1 MQSRVAGSPRFE
13 KARFLMKQDRPG
25 SGRPHKLRATRGG
38 FRPGD
43 VIAES
48 GIYEVVHY
56 RGHRA
61 THDAVM
67 VRGNQFPAC
76 EQCGASVRFKMKRT
90 APYIFHDED
99 FTS

>member
-1 MQSRVAGSPRFE
+1 MQRRIAASPRFDR
-13 KARFLMKQDRPG
+13 APFRSKQARPG
-25 SGRPHKLRATRGG
+25 SNRPHKPRSTRAG

-43 VIAES
+43 VIRES

-67 VRGNQFPAC
+67 VRGTQFPAC
-76 EQCGASVRFKMKRT
+76 DQCGASVRFKIKRT

-99 FTS
+99 FAS

>member
-1 MQSRVAGSPRFE
+1 MQPRTARSSRSERVQFRI
-13 KARFLMKQDRPG
+13 KQDRPG
-25 SGRPHKLRATRGG
+25 SGQPHKPRNTRAG
-38 FRPGD
+38 FRPGE
-43 VIAES
+43 VIRES

-76 EQCGASVRFKMKRT
+76 EQCGASVRFKIKRT

-99 FTS
+99 FGS

>member
-1 MQSRVAGSPRFE
+1 M
-13 KARFLMKQDRPG
+13 
-25 SGRPHKLRATRGG
+25 
-38 FRPGD
+38 
-43 VIAES
+43 ES
-48 GIYEVVHY
+48 GIYEVAHH

-76 EQCGASVRFKMKRT
+76 DQCGASVRFKIKRT

-99 FTS
+99 FS

>member
-1 MQSRVAGSPRFE
+1 VEFRI
-13 KARFLMKQDRPG
+13 KQDPPG
-25 SGRPHKLRATRGG
+25 SGSPHRPRSTRAG
-38 FRPGD
+38 FRPGE

-48 GIYEVVHY
+48 GIYEVMHY

-76 EQCGASVRFKMKRT
+76 DQCGASVRFRMKRT

-99 FTS
+99 FAT

>member
-1 MQSRVAGSPRFE
+1 MQPRIARSPRFE
-13 KARFLMKQDRPG
+13 RAGFLIKQDRPG
-25 SGRPHKLRATRGG
+25 GRRSHEPRTTRAG
-38 FRPGD
+38 FRPGE
-43 VIAES
+43 VIMES
-48 GIYEVVHY
+48 GIYEVAHH

-76 EQCGASVRFKMKRT
+76 DQCGASVRFKIKRT

-99 FTS
+99 FS

>member
-1 MQSRVAGSPRFE
+1 MQPRMGSSPQFE
-13 KARFLMKQDRPG
+13 RAQFRIKQDRPG
-25 SGRPHKLRATRGG
+25 SARPHKPRITREG

-43 VIAES
+43 VIVES

-76 EQCGASVRFKMKRT
+76 DQCGASVRFKIKRT

-99 FTS
+99 FS

>member
-1 MQSRVAGSPRFE
+1 MQSVAGSNRFE
-13 KARFLMKQDRPG
+13 KARFRIKQNRPG
-25 SGRPHKLRATRGG
+25 SGRPHKPRNRQAG
-38 FRPGD
+38 FRPGE
-43 VIAES
+43 VIMES

-61 THDAVM
+61 SHDSVL

-76 EQCGASVRFKMKRT
+76 DQCGASVRFKMKRT

-99 FTS
+99 FAS

>member
-1 MQSRVAGSPRFE
+1 MQARIAGSTRLESVRF
-13 KARFLMKQDRPG
+13 RIKQDRPA
-25 SGRPHKLRATRGG
+25 SGPPHRPRNRRAG

-48 GIYEVVHY
+48 GIYEVTHY

-76 EQCGASVRFKMKRT
+76 DQCGASVRFKIKRT

-99 FTS
+99 FAS

>member
-1 MQSRVAGSPRFE
+1 MQPRVAGSPRFE
-13 KARFLMKQDRPG
+13 KARFRIKQDRPG
-25 SGRPHKLRATRGG
+25 GGRPHKPRSTRQGY
-38 FRPGD
+38 RPGD
-43 VIAES
+43 VITES
-48 GIYEVVHY
+48 GIYEVIHY
-56 RGHRA
+56 RGHRE

-99 FTS
+99 FAS

>member
-1 MQSRVAGSPRFE
+1 MQPRIVASPRFK
-13 KARFLMKQDRPG
+13 KAEFRIKQDRPG
-25 SGRPHKLRATRGG
+25 SGRPHKPRSTRAG
-38 FRPGD
+38 FRPGE

-48 GIYEVVHY
+48 GIYEVVHH

-76 EQCGASVRFKMKRT
+76 DQCGASVRFKIKRT

-99 FTS
+99 FAS